1 MQQEYIDQALAVADS
16 FYNLGFAQ
24 GLAFGIFIA
33 FMVYIKVSDWLEI
46 IMKYDSHV
54 FQFKLY
60 SLFESHVFEYK
71 HHQFKEFRRRL
82 MSGEINDW
90 EWRNDY

>member
-33 FMVYIKVSDWLEI
+33 FMLYIKVSDWLGIKMIFNFFVENWFWLI
-46 IMKYDSHV
+46 LSFLVVDFIV
-54 FQFKLY
+54 FLLSDKPKIPTAF
-60 SLFESHVFEYK
+60 
-71 HHQFKEFRRRL
+71 
-82 MSGEINDW
+82 
-90 EWRNDY
+90 